1 MSAAGRG
8 RRECAMTTLQVGLLY
23 GGTTFLLLFSG
34 MPIAFAV
41 GAVALAFMFAFM
53 PAANVA
59 VVAETIYSELDN
71 FTLLTIPLFVL
82 MGAAIGKSRAGED
95 LYSSLNRWLSRVP
108 GGLGVANVLACSVFA
123 AMCGSS
129 PATCS
134 AIGSSGIPQ
143 MRARGY
149 SEELATGLIAAGG
162 TLGILIPPSLT
173 LILYGLAA
181 EQSIGRL
188 FMAGVGPGLVLT
200 AMFIAWTIFQFR
212 RDRLRAT
219 AAAAAGGPALQVLE
233 HYTWAQRLETL
244 PRFVPFLL
252 VIALIMVALYGGW
265 ATPSEVAGIGAAA
278 ALLMVVLIYRCYRWD
293 DLRLIL
299 GGTVRESCMVMLII
313 AMSFL
318 YTYVMSY
325 LHITQSTAEWL
336 IALPL
341 SKWAFFFW
349 VNVLL
354 IVLGFF
360 LPPVAIILMVTPI
373 LLPALKAHGFDLIWF
388 GVIMTIL
395 MEMGLIHP
403 PVGLN
408 LFVINGIAPDIPL
421 RKIVWGVLP
430 FLDRCWRSRSCCS
443 ASFPTSRSGC
453 RTTIRGNS
461 RLRDG
466 GFPISHT
473 RAICSARSARRASA
487 SAMHSAS
494 AVGPAG
500 SAKQPAKTRPSSG
513 NAAESHRARQ
523 QRDRHARRPRVLR
536 DDEGRLAQQ
545 RLRVGPAFAGDRPIG
560 RGKSGVE
567 PDQRRDHFGA
577 GAELRAEQLEREA
590 ESARCARA
598 GTGRGA
604 AAGGCFRQ
612 RGPMPERRIEGGDF
626 IGFDPLLRAEDRGR
640 AELATERIVDVGH
653 DRDRAFREQRIE
665 AARRR
670 PARARRGRAA
680 SARSRSRRLP
690 AAKSRAPPA
699 FPRRRRWCCCRRR
712 RS

>member
-1 MSAAGRG
+1 MS
-8 RRECAMTTLQVGLLY
+8 TLQVGLLY
-23 GGTTFLLLFSG
+23 GATTFLLLFSG

-181 EQSIGRL
+181 EQSIGKL
-188 FMAGVGPGLVLT
+188 FMAGVGPGLLLT
-200 AMFIAWTIFQFR
+200 AMFVAWTIFQYR
-212 RDRLRAT
+212 RDRLRAS
-219 AAAAAGGPALQVLE
+219 AAAATGGPALHALE

-244 PRFVPFLL
+244 PRFLPFLA

-278 ALLMVVLIYRCYRWD
+278 SLLMVVLIYRCYRWE

-318 YTYVMSY
+318 YTYVMSH
-325 LHITQSTAEWL
+325 LHVTQSTAEWL

-360 LPPVAIILMVTPI
+360 LPPVAIILMITPI

-388 GVIMTIL
+388 GVIMTVL

-430 FLDRCWRSRSCCS
+430 FL
-443 ASFPTSRSGC
+443 A
-453 RTTIRGNS
+453 
-461 RLRDG
+461 LM
-466 GFPISHT
+466 
-473 RAICSARSARRASA
+473 AIAI
-487 SAMHSAS
+487 
-494 AVGPAG
+494 
-500 SAKQPAKTRPSSG
+500 
-513 NAAESHRARQ
+513 
-523 QRDRHARRPRVLR
+523 VLLC
-536 DDEGRLAQQ
+536 LAPEIATW
-545 RLRVGPAFAGDRPIG
+545 LPNHYL
-560 RGKSGVE
+560 GK
-567 PDQRRDHFGA
+567 
-577 GAELRAEQLEREA
+577 
-590 ESARCARA
+590 
-598 GTGRGA
+598 
-604 AAGGCFRQ
+604 
-612 RGPMPERRIEGGDF
+612 
-626 IGFDPLLRAEDRGR
+626 
-640 AELATERIVDVGH
+640 
-653 DRDRAFREQRIE
+653 
-665 AARRR
+665 
-670 PARARRGRAA
+670 
-680 SARSRSRRLP
+680 
-690 AAKSRAPPA
+690 
-699 FPRRRRWCCCRRR
+699 
-712 RS
+712 